1 MTDMDNSRQRISR
14 RLVLRR
20 SAGITLAVASGL
32 LAGSAC
38 AQPTYKVSAEQL
50 QRAIARRFPRS
61 YPVGGL
67 FDLMLQVPSLRFTPE
82 QNRMGAEMTVEAA
95 GSALRRPSAGVF
107 DLDFALRYE
116 ASDLS
121 IRASQLRVNAL
132 RLDGLPPGPAALL
145 SAYGPVLA
153 SQALQDVV
161 LHQLKPQDLALP
173 DGMGLQP
180 GSITVLSGGLVI
192 AFVPKQMH

>member
-1 MTDMDNSRQRISR
+1 MTDMDKSSRPISR
-14 RLVLRR
+14 RLVLQR
-20 SAGITLAVASGL
+20 SAGITLAVAGCL
-32 LAGSAC
+32 TAGGAH
-38 AQPTYKVSAEQL
+38 AQPTYKVSADQL
-50 QRAIARRFPRS
+50 QQAVAKRFPRS

-67 FDLMLQVPSLRFTPE
+67 FDLTLQPPILRFMPE

-95 GSALRRPSAGVF
+95 GPALRRPSAGLF

-132 RLDGLPPGPAALL
+132 RLDGLAPGAAALL
-145 SAYGPVLA
+145 SAYGPALA
-153 SQALQDVV
+153 GQALQDVV

-180 GSITVLSGGLVI
+180 GSITVAPGGLVI
-192 AFVPKQMH
+192 AFVPKQLP